1 MFSHGYLVSTAF
13 LLGKQGT
20 TRILSLNTTAP
31 KKIGFLFLIAS
42 FFLSFIVSWFK
53 KKINKPI
60 VMLLIRLP
68 QR

>member
-20 TRILSLNTTAP
+20 IRILSLNTMAP

-42 FFLSFIVSWFK
+42 FFLSFIMSWFEK
-53 KKINKPI
+53 KSTSP
-60 VMLLIRLP
+60 L
-68 QR
+68 